1 MYKKYLQ
8 SIIIRVSTIVV
19 PTIIFFTTISAMAA
33 SVSLRWDP
41 NDPTPEGYRVFA
53 RESGRSYNYS
63 APIWEDSL
71 TTCTLIG
78 LTEGVT
84 YYFVVRAYDG
94 LLESADSAEVTY
106 TPGVVV
112 ANQAPTADAGQN
124 QVVYEGGTV
133 LLDGSGSSDADGTI
147 DAFQW
152 LQTSGIVISL
162 NNATASRS
170 SFTAP
175 IVGLGGATLTF
186 RLTVTDDDGSTSVDT
201 ITVNV
206 LKSSSTDVDGDKV
219 PDVLDLFPTD
229 PNEWADNDADG
240 IGDNQDLDD
249 DNDGMSDIWET
260 AYGLDPLTDDADLDA
275 DGDGM
280 TNINEFHADSDPTTA
295 PGNNAPDAPVVD
307 TVAQTERVE
316 LTPVLVTEA
325 YFDAD
330 HDVHYKSQ
338 WQISTESDFSTLI
351 LDENSLSQ
359 LTAYHVSEMVL
370 DTDTVYYWR
379 VRFIDSRNGASGWSE
394 TATFTTLAAE
404 ESDDTDINGIPDS
417 QEVNGTVDLNG
428 NGTPDRDE
436 VGVIMSA
443 YTVEG
448 QTVIGVV
455 AASPGATLASIKSI
469 PCDTIPDQSVAMNFG
484 LIGFKLYLNA
494 GVTTATVKIHFG
506 IAVPSDAK
514 LYKYTA
520 DNGWRVYR
528 NAVLAADGK
537 SITLMLEDGG
547 MGDEDGVQNGVIVDP
562 SGIAYTD
569 SDSASLSTGGLS
581 SGGGGG
587 GGCFI
592 TTLQGAGQSWVD
604 AGSGIWQWL
613 KQSIGRCLA
622 LVNG

>member
-133 LLDGSGSSDADGTI
+133 ILDGSGSSDADGTI

-280 TNINEFHADSDPTTA
+280 TNIDEFHADSDPTTA

-379 VRFIDSRNGASGWSE
+379 VRFIDSRNGASDWSE

-604 AGSGIWQWL
+604 ADSGIWQWL

>member
-124 QVVYEGGTV
+124 QVVYEGDTV

-240 IGDNQDLDD
+240 IGDNQDIDD

-280 TNINEFHADSDPTTA
+280 TNIDEFHADSDPTTA

-379 VRFIDSRNGASGWSE
+379 VRFIDSRNGASDWSE

>member
-124 QVVYEGGTV
+124 QVVYEGDTV

-206 LKSSSTDVDGDKV
+206 LKSSSTDVDGDNV

-280 TNINEFHADSDPTTA
+280 TNIDEFHADSDPTTA

-379 VRFIDSRNGASGWSE
+379 VRFIDSRNGASDWSE

-569 SDSASLSTGGLS
+569 SDSASLSTGGVS

-604 AGSGIWQWL
+604 ADSGIWQWL